1 MQNKNNIE
9 QYKKENQFS
18 VPANYF
24 EELPQQIQARKNRTK
39 PNTVFSNQLFYK
51 VLAPTMVIVTLLA
64 SYYLYQ
70 NNSNTEL
77 TPQEISEVIIDQELI
92 QMDEEMIYEVYAE
105 TATSNQT
112 ESENEEIIDY
122 LINDNISI
130 NLILEE
136 L

>member
-9 QYKKENQFS
+9 RIKKENQFS

-24 EELPQQIQARKNRTK
+24 EELPQQIRAKRTQIK
-39 PNTVFSNQLFYK
+39 PNTVFSTNWYYK
-51 VLAPTMVIVTLLA
+51 ILAPTMIVITLFA
-64 SYYLYQ
+64 SYYIYQ
-70 NNSNTEL
+70 NKTTTEL

-112 ESENEEIIDY
+112 ESQNEEIIDY
-122 LINDNISI
+122 LINNNISI
-130 NLILEE
+130 NLIIEE

>member
-9 QYKKENQFS
+9 QLKKENQFS

-24 EELPQQIQARKNRTK
+24 EELPQHIHARKNQTK
-39 PNTVFSNQLFYK
+39 PSTIFSNQLFYK
-51 VLAPTMVIVTLLA
+51 MLAPTMVLVTLFT
-64 SYYLYQ
+64 SYYIYQ
-70 NNSNTEL
+70 NNTTTEL
-77 TPQEISEVIIDQELI
+77 TAQEISEVIIDQELI

>member
-9 QYKKENQFS
+9 QLKKENQFT

-24 EELPQQIQARKNRTK
+24 EDLPQQIHARKNQTK
-39 PNTVFSNQLFYK
+39 SNTIFSTNWYYK
-51 VLAPTMVIVTLLA
+51 ILAPTMVVVTLFA

-77 TPQEISEVIIDQELI
+77 TPQEISEIIIDQELI
-92 QMDEEMIYEVYAE
+92 QFDEEMIYEVYAE
-105 TATSNQT
+105 TAAQTQT
-112 ESENEEIIDY
+112 ETQDEEIIDY

>member
-1 MQNKNNIE
+1 MQNENNIE
-9 QYKKENQFS
+9 QLKKENQFS

-24 EELPQQIQARKNRTK
+24 EELPQHIQAKKNQIK
-39 PNTVFSNQLFYK
+39 PNTVFSTNWYYK
-51 VLAPTMVIVTLLA
+51 ILAPTMLVIMLFA
-64 SYYLYQ
+64 SYYIYQ
-70 NNSNTEL
+70 NKNIKEL

-92 QMDEEMIYEVYAE
+92 QINEEMIYEVYAE
-105 TATSNQT
+105 TATTNQT
-112 ESENEEIIDY
+112 GSENEEIIDY

>member
-9 QYKKENQFS
+9 QLKKENQFS

-24 EELPQQIQARKNRTK
+24 EDLPQQIQARKNQTK
-39 PNTVFSNQLFYK
+39 PNIIFSTNWYYK
-51 VLAPTMVIVTLLA
+51 ILAPTMIVITLFA

-70 NNSNTEL
+70 NNTTSEL
-77 TPQEISEVIIDQELI
+77 TPQEISEVIINEELI
-92 QMDEEMIYEVYAE
+92 QIDEEMIYEVYAE
-105 TATSNQT
+105 TATLHQN